1 MKLLAIECSTAWLS
15 VCAHDGRALA
25 TRRERSGASASA
37 RILGFVEEVLAD
49 AGWRLGELDGI
60 AFGSGPG
67 AFTGLRVACGTVQG
81 LALGAS
87 LPVVGV
93 ASLAAMAQAAWRIHG
108 ATRVV
113 GCLDARMREVYF
125 GAYQRGVD
133 LSVNDWLTDVDP
145 IVCPPGEITPP
156 RSGTSGWF
164 GAGDGFFVDPGLV
177 QRLALGGVDASIV
190 PDALDVATLAEQ
202 SFAAGGGRPVRD
214 AQPLYVRHRVAL
226 TEAER
231 AAGVRL

>member
-25 TRRERSGASASA
+25 TRRDRSGAGASA
-37 RILGFVEEVLAD
+37 RILGFVDEVLAD
-49 AGWRLGELDGI
+49 AGWKLGELDGI

-67 AFTGLRVACGTVQG
+67 AFTGLRIACGTVQG
-81 LALGAS
+81 LALGAA
-87 LPVVGV
+87 LPVVGI
-93 ASLAAMAQAAWRIHG
+93 ASLAAMAQAASRIHG

-113 GCLDARMREVYF
+113 ACLDARMREVYF
-125 GAYQRGVD
+125 GAYRRRAD
-133 LSVNDWLTDVDP
+133 LSVDDWLTDVEP
-145 IVCPPGEITPP
+145 LVCPPGEVTPP
-156 RSGTSGWF
+156 RSGASGWF
-164 GAGDGFFVDPGLV
+164 GAGDGFAADPGLA
-177 QRLALGGVDASIV
+177 QRLALAGVDASII
-190 PDALDVATLAEQ
+190 PDAIDVATLAER
-202 SFAAGGGRPVRD
+202 SFATGDGRPARD